1 MCSETPFSQW
11 RPRHLENEI
20 NSSFTGKREFILPG
34 IRPRLCEGE
43 VSKTSVTD
51 RRSKDDPRD
60 LLREMKTSKELSQTF
75 EVKFKE
81 YNNKH

>member
-1 MCSETPFSQW
+1 M
-11 RPRHLENEI
+11 
-20 NSSFTGKREFILPG
+20 GKREFILPG

-60 LLREMKTSKELSQTF
+60 LLREMKTSKEFSQTF
-75 EVKFKE
+75 EVKFIE
-81 YNNKH
+81 YNNKHWLFLRVKGHGYIGKCT